1 MAQQQNSPS
10 NIEDAV
16 SHTFT
21 DMKQDWTWLY
31 EKISEIGWS
40 LVSAI
45 LVLFIGFWL
54 TTQLRKLIEKRMI
67 ARNVDPS
74 VRSFLL
80 PIIGILLKI
89 MVIIPVIGRLGINVS
104 GFIAA
109 LSAGAVAVGLALQGS
124 LANFAGGILIIIFKP
139 FRIGDTITS
148 QGNTGTVQ
156 TISILYTTILTGDR
170 KVIIMPNAS
179 VFNNPITNFSMMP
192 ERIFD
197 IRLNLAYDN
206 KIDEIENKIIE
217 MLENEKNLLRDK
229 PYSAEI
235 VEFTPQ
241 NIVLSVK
248 GYTLNKNITKTT
260 TNINK
265 ELKKLLENNN
275 IKINS
280 NNEVHV
286 YNETKNE

>member
-16 SHTFT
+16 SQTFT